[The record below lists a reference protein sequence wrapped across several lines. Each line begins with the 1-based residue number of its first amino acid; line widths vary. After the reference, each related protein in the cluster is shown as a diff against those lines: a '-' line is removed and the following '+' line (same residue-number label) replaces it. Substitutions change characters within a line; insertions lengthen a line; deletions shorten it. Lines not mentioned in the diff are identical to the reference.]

1 MEEKEKKEKK
11 AKESINWDQR
21 ILRSEKMKDLC
32 ADIINDKGPVIERKQ
47 TQPKKKIITEV
58 IVE

>member
-1 MEEKEKKEKK
+1 MEEKESKEKK

-32 ADIINDKGPVIERKQ
+32 ADIISDKGPVVEKKQ
-47 TQPKKKIITEV
+47 P
-58 IVE
+58 